1 MMAELCA
8 TRGNYR
14 FTPGAAVSPYSG
26 GGIADP
32 GYEIVHATLQSPL
45 PIWDGFAAIERYL
58 SALQRPRAALCAL
71 ELRCAKPYDP
81 AEWMAPD
88 SFNLRYVAKLRE
100 WGLLVDG
107 LIPVARTNV
116 APILDPPAEQVV
128 YAFSYTIPTADPAA
142 PPTFIVAGSA
152 ETPTVRPGE
161 RTPDAL
167 LAKTADVMATMHARL
182 TALGARWEDVTAA
195 GLYLDQACDLPLLEA
210 ILAPMGPAASSGIHW
225 FYSKPPISDRVVEID
240 LRGVR
245 TDLRVRL

>member
-1 MMAELCA
+1 MAELYA
-8 TRGNYR
+8 TRGNYH
-14 FTPGAAVSPYSG
+14 FMPGAAASPYSS
-26 GGIADP
+26 GGIADS
-32 GYEIVHATLQSPL
+32 GYEIVHATLRTPI
-45 PIWDGFAAIERYL
+45 PIWDGFAAIDRYL

-71 ELRCAKPYDP
+71 ELRCARPYDP
-81 AEWMAPD
+81 AEWLAPD
-88 SFNLRYVAKLRE
+88 SFNQRYVAKLRD
-100 WGLLVDG
+100 WGLLVGG

-116 APILDPPAEQVV
+116 APILDPPVEQVV

-142 PPTFIVAGSA
+142 PPTFVVAGSA

-167 LAKTADVMATMHARL
+167 LAKIADVMATMQTRL

-195 GLYLDQACDLPLLEA
+195 GLYLDQACDSTLLEA
-210 ILAPMGPAASSGIHW
+210 ILRPMGPAAASGIHW